1 MKDTVVTNEHRDAL
15 IRMISEKT
23 LKLTDRHIPIN
34 AFDYICS
41 LDEQGLRDINDFV
54 DMQLFIKA
62 LRAH

>member
-1 MKDTVVTNEHRDAL
+1 MKDTVITNEYRYAL

-23 LKLTDRHIPIN
+23 LKLTDKHIPIN

-54 DMQLFIKA
+54 DMQLLIKA